1 MNGVNIGCVNDVTIG
16 YKWVYAIWML
26 TSDDTMKLIMN
37 DHDWRW
43 MEEMYSDRGIMR
55 LKVID

>member
-1 MNGVNIGCVNDVTIG
+1 MNDVTVG

-37 DHDWRW
+37 DHDWIW
-43 MEEMYSDRGIMR
+43 MEEMYSDCGIMR
-55 LKVID
+55 LMVID

>member
-1 MNGVNIGCVNDVTIG
+1 MNLCECEWCKYWICVNDVTIG

-37 DHDWRW
+37 DHDWKMDGRN
-43 MEEMYSDRGIMR
+43 
-55 LKVID
+55 V